1 MKFYLY
7 RVKLDHQGYT
17 SWGRYFGVG
26 APLYYYEPVKG
37 STCHGDHGYL
47 RAHSREEAKNMV
59 ATAIPDATFYK

>member
-7 RVKLDHQGYT
+7 RVKLDYQGYT
-17 SWGRYFGVG
+17 SWGQYFGVG
-26 APLYYYEPVKG
+26 APLYYFESIEG

-47 RAHSREEAKNMV
+47 RASSLEEAKNMV